1 MIKQLLHRKKKPK
14 KLGTLYNYEGY
25 MGAFPMEV
33 CVASKTDDI
42 TLEDAQ
48 HTVAREAHENG
59 YGFYRQLGPNEDG
72 VVFYDYGSYHNF
84 YVFVPDDAKDKYNF
98 TEESK

>member
-1 MIKQLLHRKKKPK
+1 MKKKPK

-25 MGAFPMEV
+25 MGVFPMDV
-33 CVASKTDDI
+33 CVAFKTDDT

-48 HTVAREAHENG
+48 HVVAREARET
-59 YGFYRQLGPNEDG
+59 GFYRQLGPNEDG

-98 TEESK
+98 T